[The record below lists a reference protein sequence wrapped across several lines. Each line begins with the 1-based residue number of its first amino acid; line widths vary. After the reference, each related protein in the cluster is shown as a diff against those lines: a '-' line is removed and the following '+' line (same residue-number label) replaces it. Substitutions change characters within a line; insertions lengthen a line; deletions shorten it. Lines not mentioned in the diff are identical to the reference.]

1 MAGNSREVKTTARSR
16 DALDREPHE
25 IAARATGVGVQRL
38 DRSNLDILLT
48 SIIGGIEVSL
58 GGLAA
63 MLVMGAALSAVP
75 GLPLYAALA
84 LGGIVF
90 PIGFIFVIMGRS
102 ELFTENFL
110 IPVLAVLRRER
121 SLRSLVEL
129 FLMSWI
135 GNLVGAVIIA
145 LILSIPDAIGEPIRI
160 GYREYSAYK
169 LALPVPGL
177 FASAVLAGLV
187 MTALTWV
194 LLAAHNT
201 VADILA
207 IFAGGYVL
215 FGANLSHSI
224 IGASL
229 LLVGF
234 ADARKTLLDVVVWLL
249 IATAGNLVGGIG
261 LVTLFR
267 FVQAREKEKQT

>member
-1 MAGNSREVKTTARSR
+1 MRTSPRAR
-16 DALDREPHE
+16 DALDREPVE
-25 IAARATGVGVQRL
+25 IADRATGVGRQRL
-38 DRSNLDILLT
+38 DRTNFDIFLT
-48 SIIGGIEVSL
+48 GIIGGIEVSL

-63 MLVMGAALSAVP
+63 MLVMGSALAASP

-84 LGGIVF
+84 LAGLVF
-90 PIGFIFVIMGRS
+90 PIGFVFVIMGRS

-110 IPVLAVLRRER
+110 IPVIAVLRRER
-121 SLRSLVEL
+121 SVNSLIQL
-129 FLMSWI
+129 FFMSWV
-135 GNLVGAVIIA
+135 GNVTGAVIIA
-145 LILSIPDAIGEPIRI
+145 LLLSVPDAVGEPIRI

-169 LALPVPGL
+169 LALPLPGL
-177 FASAVLAGLV
+177 FASAILAGLV

-194 LLAAHNT
+194 LLAVHNT

-224 IGASL
+224 IGTSL

-234 ADARKTLLDVVVWLL
+234 ADAHKTLLDVVGWLL
-249 IATAGNLVGGIG
+249 VATAGNLIGGVG

-267 FVQAREKEKQT
+267 FVQAKEKEKQA